1 MFSIAQD
8 RLADDALLKTYR
20 GSVRPE
26 RWGKYG
32 DCFSVTV
39 DRAGDRALG
48 GRFRLLL
55 GFHVVY
61 SQLLLHAAKI
71 GVTKTP
77 KAAS

>member
-1 MFSIAQD
+1 LLFGHRGSGGEPGGVRIRFLHIAGVSIA
-8 RLADDALLKTYR
+8 AAHA
-20 GSVRPE
+20 
-26 RWGKYG
+26 
-32 DCFSVTV
+32 
-39 DRAGDRALG
+39 DRAGGRAPG

-55 GFHVVY
+55 RFHVAY